1 MGYHT
6 HTIKPVESV
15 VYCLN
20 NTVSKRIYEVLWG
33 EGGGV
38 HMFMVS
44 VFKNLSFCI
53 LS

>member
-33 EGGGV
+33 EGGGGAYV
-38 HMFMVS
+38 HG
-44 VFKNLSFCI
+44 LCI
-53 LS
+53 